1 MYMGFISTF
10 LRAMLMFIASLLT
23 IFFWLFQHAS

>member
-1 MYMGFISTF
+1 MFMGFVSTI
-10 LRAMLMFIASLLT
+10 LRVMLMFIASLMA